1 MEGKQE
7 GQGFIWEEDTLP
19 PEMVER
25 VLLGGAHL
33 AGGKRVVIVVCRSV
47 CRWWRDILRPHPLAC
62 YFIDKAAL
70 LGSVSLLEWA
80 RENGSSWDETT
91 TRSAAEGG
99 HIEAVKWLMENGCPL
114 SESACS
120 FAAKEGHIKMLKW
133 LRKKDCRWGSETC
146 AYAAGAGQLETL
158 QWLRRRGCPWG
169 SSTCYTAAEEG
180 RLEVLKWARGA
191 GCHWDERV
199 CTYAAKYGH
208 VDVLHWAIE
217 HGCPWNYKVVISK
230 GEQRGLNLEYL
241 REYKHTASSDTPH
254 DRSGVVINVI
264 GGTWKRQGEALPL

>member
-1 MEGKQE
+1 
-7 GQGFIWEEDTLP
+7 
-19 PEMVER
+19 
-25 VLLGGAHL
+25 
-33 AGGKRVVIVVCRSV
+33 
-47 CRWWRDILRPHPLAC
+47 
-62 YFIDKAAL
+62 
-70 LGSVSLLEWA
+70 
-80 RENGSSWDETT
+80 
-91 TRSAAEGG
+91 
-99 HIEAVKWLMENGCPL
+99 
-114 SESACS
+114 
-120 FAAKEGHIKMLKW
+120 MLKW
-133 LRKKDCRWGSETC
+133 LRKKGCRWGSETC

-158 QWLRRRGCPWG
+158 QWLRKHGCPWG

-180 RLEVLKWARGA
+180 RLEVLKWARSA
-191 GCHWDERV
+191 GCSWDDRV